1 MNESSQ
7 SLVGKSINRIDS
19 LAKVTGKAMYPGD
32 FNLPGQLFLKTVF
45 AERPHAIVRSIDA
58 SECLELEGVVDVLT
72 AKNVPNN
79 HYGLMVAD
87 QPVLCGPGSNH
98 STGDRVRFIG
108 DQVALIIA
116 ENEEIAQKAAKLLKV
131 DYENLP
137 TIADPDHALDPE
149 SILLHPELGKNE
161 YCHFQI
167 RHGDVDS
174 AFEKADII
182 IEGEYHT
189 PIQEHAYLQP
199 EAGVAYY
206 DEEGRINVVVG
217 GQWAHEDR
225 EQIAHA
231 LNLPE
236 DKVRVIYPAIGG
248 AFGGREDMSVQ
259 IILALAVLKLK
270 EKGINRPVKT
280 IWDRR
285 ESIIGHHKRHQYKII
300 TKWGATR
307 EGKITAIK
315 ADITAD
321 GGAYMYTS
329 SKVLGNATLMVAGPY
344 YCPNVWVD
352 SKAVCTNNVPGG
364 AFRGFGGPQGC
375 FAAEMQM
382 NKLAEALEID
392 PVEIRMRNAIK
403 EGQISPTGS
412 PLPKGI
418 TLEKVI
424 EAAAISADWQKTD
437 KGWTRKTPR
446 AGKFQDKWTGV
457 GFAAGFKNIG
467 FSFGSIE
474 TCWAGIEIHGDGKIE
489 RVILKHAGAE
499 VGQGAH
505 TVFVQMAAHA
515 LNVPV
520 EIIEL
525 VSSDTASSNSSG
537 SVSASRMTF
546 MAGNAIIGAGKAAL
560 EKWNNEERP
569 AIAEFTYRAP
579 ATTPLDPV
587 TGESIPNFAYGY
599 VAEAIEV
606 EVNKETGK
614 LNIIKVHCADDVG
627 KAVNPLQVRGQM
639 EGAVVQAAGYSM
651 LENFIQENGRV
662 KTDSFATY
670 LIPTIM
676 DIPGETKSIILEESS
691 DIGPFGAKGMGEM
704 PYIPFAPALSA
715 AVHDATGIWFDAFP
729 LIEERVLKGLG
740 KL

>member
-1 MNESSQ
+1 MNESAQ
-7 SLVGKSINRIDS
+7 SWIGKSINRIDS

-32 FNLPGQLFLKTVF
+32 FNFPGQLFLKTIF
-45 AERPHAIVRSIDA
+45 AERPHAIVKSIDA
-58 SECLELEGVVDVLT
+58 SDSLKLEGVLAVLT
-72 AKNVPNN
+72 AKDVPNN

-116 ENEEIAQKAAKLLKV
+116 ENEEIAKKAAKLLV
-131 DYENLP
+131 INYEDLP
-137 TIADPDHALDPE
+137 VIADPEKALD
-149 SILLHPELGKNE
+149 SDAILLHPELGKNE
-161 YCHFQI
+161 FCHFQI

-174 AFEKADII
+174 GFEQADII
-182 IEGEYHT
+182 VEGDYHT

-236 DKVRVIYPAIGG
+236 DKIRVIYPAIGG

-259 IILALAVLKLK
+259 IILALAALKLK

-280 IWDRR
+280 VWDRR
-285 ESIIGHHKRHQYKII
+285 ESIIGHHKRHQYKIT

-307 EGKITAIK
+307 EGKIIAIK

-329 SKVLGNATLMVAGPY
+329 SKVLGNATLMVTGPY
-344 YCPNVWVD
+344 FSPNVWVD

-364 AFRGFGGPQGC
+364 AFRGFGAPQGC
-375 FAAEMQM
+375 FAAEMQI
-382 NKLAEALEID
+382 NKLAEALGID
-392 PVEIRMRNAIK
+392 PVEIRLLNTIK
-403 EGQISPTGS
+403 EGQISPTRA

-418 TLEKVI
+418 TLDKVI
-424 EAAAISADWQKTD
+424 ESAALSAGWQKTE
-437 KGWTRKTPR
+437 KGWMRTATAHEIQHQKMI
-446 AGKFQDKWTGV
+446 GV

-467 FSFGSIE
+467 FSFGSVE
-474 TCWAGIEIHGDGKIE
+474 TCWAGIEIHGDSHIE
-489 RVILKHAGAE
+489 KVILKHAGAE

-515 LNVPV
+515 LDVPV

-525 VSSDTASSNSSG
+525 VSSDTAFSNSSG

-546 MAGNAIIGAGKAAL
+546 MAGNAIIGAAKAAL
-560 EKWNNEERP
+560 DKWNNEERP

-579 ATTPLDPV
+579 ATTPLDPL
-587 TGESIPNFAYGY
+587 TGESNPNFAYGY

-606 EVNKETGK
+606 EVDKETGK

-627 KAVNPLQVRGQM
+627 KAVNPLQVRGQL
-639 EGAVVQAAGYSM
+639 EGAIVQAAGYSM
-651 LENFIQENGRV
+651 LENFVQENGHV
-662 KTDSFATY
+662 KTDTFATY

-715 AVHDATGIWFDAFP
+715 AVHDATGIWFDSFP
-729 LIEERVLKGLG
+729 LVEERILKGLG

>member
-45 AERPHAIVRSIDA
+45 AERPHAIVSSIDA
-58 SECLELEGVVDVLT
+58 SESLKMEGVLDVLT
-72 AKNVPNN
+72 AKDVPNN

-116 ENEEIAQKAAKLLKV
+116 ENEEIAKKAAKLLKV

-137 TIADPDHALDPE
+137 IIADPDHALDPE
-149 SILLHPELGKNE
+149 AIFLHPELGKNE

-270 EKGINRPVKT
+270 EKGVNRPVKT

-285 ESIIGHHKRHQYKII
+285 ESIIGHHKRHQYKMT
-300 TKWGATR
+300 TKWGATKV
-307 EGKITAIK
+307 GKITAIK

-352 SKAVCTNNVPGG
+352 SKAVCTNN
-364 AFRGFGGPQGC
+364 AWWCFRG
-375 FAAEMQM
+375 
-382 NKLAEALEID
+382 L
-392 PVEIRMRNAIK
+392 R
-403 EGQISPTGS
+403 S
-412 PLPKGI
+412 
-418 TLEKVI
+418 
-424 EAAAISADWQKTD
+424 
-437 KGWTRKTPR
+437 TRLFR
-446 AGKFQDKWTGV
+446 
-457 GFAAGFKNIG
+457 
-467 FSFGSIE
+467 
-474 TCWAGIEIHGDGKIE
+474 
-489 RVILKHAGAE
+489 
-499 VGQGAH
+499 
-505 TVFVQMAAHA
+505 
-515 LNVPV
+515 
-520 EIIEL
+520 
-525 VSSDTASSNSSG
+525 
-537 SVSASRMTF
+537 
-546 MAGNAIIGAGKAAL
+546 
-560 EKWNNEERP
+560 
-569 AIAEFTYRAP
+569 
-579 ATTPLDPV
+579 
-587 TGESIPNFAYGY
+587 
-599 VAEAIEV
+599 
-606 EVNKETGK
+606 
-614 LNIIKVHCADDVG
+614 
-627 KAVNPLQVRGQM
+627 
-639 EGAVVQAAGYSM
+639 
-651 LENFIQENGRV
+651 
-662 KTDSFATY
+662 
-670 LIPTIM
+670 
-676 DIPGETKSIILEESS
+676 
-691 DIGPFGAKGMGEM
+691 
-704 PYIPFAPALSA
+704 
-715 AVHDATGIWFDAFP
+715 
-729 LIEERVLKGLG
+729 
-740 KL
+740 